1 MATLFGKQYTRKEL
15 LRYSG
20 NLSNFAGVTPM
31 VYDSGKSKGTSA
43 LEFRTGSGLEFVVL
57 PDKCLDIHAL
67 RYKGVTLSQ
76 QSKNGL
82 TNQLYG
88 QPVPGQFSRTVS
100 GGMLFTAGLLNAGP
114 ESVADDGTFHQCHGN
129 IGVTPAENLC
139 AQAYWDGDEYRM
151 EAKGTMRESAL
162 FQHNLILNRT
172 ISTSLGENSVTIV
185 DELEN
190 IGFAAEEFCMLYH
203 MNFGFPFLCEDL
215 KLTFPENEC
224 IPRTEEAKAGLS
236 EASTIIHPED
246 DFFEHVFFRKLKADE
261 NGWCTVRAENANL
274 GIGAAIS
281 FEQKNL
287 PNLCEWKSM
296 RSGDYALG
304 IEPANMYIMGRQ
316 AERVNGT
323 LPRIAPFEKLTFR
336 LKLSFYDL

>member
-1 MATLFGKQYTRKEL
+1 MATLFGRNYTRKEL

-20 NLSNFAGVTPM
+20 NLSNIAGVTPM
-31 VYDSGKSKGTSA
+31 LYDGGKAKGASA
-43 LEFRTGSGLEFVVL
+43 LEFRTGSGLEFTAL

-82 TNQLYG
+82 THPLYG

-100 GGMLFTAGLLNAGP
+100 GGMLFTSGLLNAGP
-114 ESVADDGTFHQCHGN
+114 ESVEDDGTFHQCHGN

-139 AQAYWDGDEYRM
+139 AQSYWDGDEYRI

-162 FQHNLILNRT
+162 FQHNLMLTRT
-172 ISTSLGENSVTIV
+172 IRTALGENSLTIT

-190 IGFAAEEFCMLYH
+190 IGFTAEEFCVLYH
-203 MNFGFPFLCEDL
+203 FNFGFPFLCEDL
-215 KLTFPENEC
+215 KLLFPENEC
-224 IPRTEEAKAGLS
+224 IPRTPEAKEGL
-236 EASTIIHPED
+236 ALADTIIPPED
-246 DFFEHVFFRKLKADE
+246 HFFEHVFFRKLKAAED
-261 NGWCTVRAENANL
+261 GWCTVRAENPRL

-281 FEQKNL
+281 YEQENL

-304 IEPANMYIMGRQ
+304 IEPANMFIMGRR
-316 AERVNGT
+316 AERVNAS
-323 LPRIAPFEKLTFR
+323 LQRIKPFEKLVYR